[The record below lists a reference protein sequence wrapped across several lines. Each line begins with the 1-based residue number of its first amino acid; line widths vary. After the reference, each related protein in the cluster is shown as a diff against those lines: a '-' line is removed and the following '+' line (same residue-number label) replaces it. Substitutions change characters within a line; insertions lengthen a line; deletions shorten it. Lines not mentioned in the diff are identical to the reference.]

1 MDHTT
6 DVRRG
11 KLRLYE
17 AWGFPEVWVEVPDRP
32 APSRPRGR
40 RPGLT
45 IHRLEG
51 GAYRESAVSPAF
63 PGWRATAIHEAINEV
78 EPSGWT
84 HARLEHLGRTLGA
97 RDGTGPDDDPLLRS
111 LRGESRE
118 EGRREGRAEGP
129 NPSSRHIRRAP
140 PMQRETTLAAA
151 PRARALAE
159 ARVEGIAFAGLSS
172 GAEARARTP
181 RTTPSSTP
189 RSCPMKSAFRLLAA
203 AVVSLAAAVAQAA
216 DFKPAVVYDM
226 GGKFDKSFNE
236 GVYNGVKRFTEE
248 TGIEVAEFEVTN
260 EAQRQRAMERLVQ
273 RGATVLLGVGFGQ
286 ADALSAVAEANPDVR
301 FGIIDVF
308 WLDQPNLRQY
318 SFKEHEGSY
327 LVGVAAAMK
336 SASGTVGFIGGMDV
350 PLIRKFACGYVQG
363 VKSVGG
369 DVRILQNMTG
379 TTPAAW
385 NDPVKG
391 GELAQSQIDRGA
403 DVIYHA
409 AGGTGIGVIQTTADA
424 GRFAIGVDAN
434 QNYLAPGKV
443 LTSMVKR
450 VDVAAYQHFMD
461 AYEGRFSAGVVQLG
475 LAEGGVDWA
484 VDEHNRDL
492 VSGEIE
498 AAVAAAKKGIISGA
512 ITVHNYED
520 DQSCPF

>member
-1 MDHTT
+1 
-6 DVRRG
+6 
-11 KLRLYE
+11 
-17 AWGFPEVWVEVPDRP
+17 
-32 APSRPRGR
+32 
-40 RPGLT
+40 
-45 IHRLEG
+45 
-51 GAYRESAVSPAF
+51 
-63 PGWRATAIHEAINEV
+63 
-78 EPSGWT
+78 
-84 HARLEHLGRTLGA
+84 
-97 RDGTGPDDDPLLRS
+97 
-111 LRGESRE
+111 
-118 EGRREGRAEGP
+118 
-129 NPSSRHIRRAP
+129 
-140 PMQRETTLAAA
+140 
-151 PRARALAE
+151 
-159 ARVEGIAFAGLSS
+159 
-172 GAEARARTP
+172 
-181 RTTPSSTP
+181 
-189 RSCPMKSAFRLLAA
+189 MKSAFRLLAA
-203 AVVSLAAAVAQAA
+203 AAIALAATAVHAA

-248 TGIEVAEFEVTN
+248 TGIEVMEFEVTN

-273 RGATVLLGVGFGQ
+273 RGATALLGVGFGQ
-286 ADALSAVAEANPDVR
+286 ADAISAVAASNPDVQ

-336 SASGTVGFIGGMDV
+336 SETGTVGFVGGMDV

-363 VKSVGG
+363 VKSVNP
-369 DVRILQNMTG
+369 DIQVLQNMTG
-379 TTPAAW
+379 TTPSAW

-403 DVIYHA
+403 DVVYHA

-424 GRFAIGVDAN
+424 GKLAIGVDAN
-434 QNYLAPGKV
+434 QNYLAPGNV

-461 AYEGRFSAGVVQLG
+461 AHKGSFSAGIMQLG

-492 VSGEIE
+492 VAGDIE
-498 AAVAAAKKGIISGA
+498 AAVAAAKEAIISGK
-512 ITVHNYED
+512 ISVHNYED
-520 DQSCPF
+520 DSSCPM